1 VRVAVVTL
9 DGFNELDSFV
19 ASTILGRVQQPDW
32 SVAIAS
38 PTPQVT
44 SMNGVTIT
52 AQMPLDEIGN
62 ADAVIVGS
70 GVKTRDYAA
79 DHEFLATLRL
89 DPTRQLI
96 GSQCSGALLLAKL
109 GLLDGV
115 PVCTDLTTKPW
126 VIEAGADV
134 IDRPFFASGNVAT
147 AGGCLSSQYLAAW
160 VIMRLVD
167 AATACDAIHYVAPVG
182 EKDEYVER
190 AMNKVL
196 SFAGPALSTP
206 TRRSPGKAVRF
217 ATRSHA

>member
-1 VRVAVVTL
+1 MRVAVVTL

-32 SVAIAS
+32 TVAIAS

-44 SMNGVTIT
+44 SMNGVTIH
-52 AQMPLDEIGN
+52 AQMSLDEIDH

-79 DHEFLATLRL
+79 DQEFLSTLRL
-89 DPTRQLI
+89 DPTQQLV

-126 VIEAGADV
+126 VIEAGAEV
-134 IDRPFFASGNVAT
+134 IDRPFYASGNVAT

-160 VIMRLVD
+160 VIMRLVNI
-167 AATACDAIHYVAPVG
+167 ATARDAIHYVAPVG

-190 AMNKVL
+190 TMNNVS
-196 SFAGPALSTP
+196 SFGGPPLPTP
-206 TRRSPGKAVRF
+206 IARRS
-217 ATRSHA
+217 